1 MELNHNILFKLEENL
16 EPHDLSLSA
25 VPITVLGYGDI
36 SLVFKID
43 ELEGIVLKR
52 MPAFKSKAE
61 AKQYAV
67 MYKEYN
73 TILEKAGLNIPMS
86 DTAVI
91 DIPGR
96 HIVVL
101 YIAQQILPPENFAH
115 VLIHTF
121 SDDENKQLLERIVR
135 EVSKIWEFN
144 QKNTQSIELELDSQL
159 SNWVLHNE
167 SLYYVDTS
175 TPLFRKNGIEQILGN
190 VDAFL
195 ECVPIGL
202 RWIFR
207 RVFVNDVIPRYYIRR
222 NVFVDFLSNLNNER
236 PDIIP
241 MTIEIVNKI
250 LGEQVEKIT
259 GEEVAKYYAED
270 RRLWLIFLALR
281 KLDRW
286 IKTKVFRKR
295 YEFTLPEKSS
305 FSK

>member
-1 MELNHNILFKLEENL
+1 MGLNHNLLFKLEENL
-16 EPHDLSLSA
+16 KPHDLSSSA

-43 ELEGIVLKR
+43 ESEGMVLKR
-52 MPAFKSKAE
+52 IPAFKSRTEAE
-61 AKQYAV
+61 QYAV
-67 MYKEYN
+67 IYKEYS
-73 TILEKAGLNIPMS
+73 TLLAQAGLNIPET

-96 HIVVL
+96 AIAVL
-101 YIAQQILPPENFAH
+101 YIAQQILPSGNFAH
-115 VLIHTF
+115 ALIHTF
-121 SDDENKQLLERIVR
+121 SDNENKQLLARIVR
-135 EVSKIWEFN
+135 EISKIWEFN
-144 QKNTQSIELELDSQL
+144 HKNTQGLELALDSQL
-159 SNWVLHNE
+159 SNWVLRND

-195 ECVPIGL
+195 ECVPAGL

-222 NVFVDFLSNLNNER
+222 NVFIDFLSNLNNER

-241 MTIEIVNKI
+241 MSIEIVNGF
-250 LGEQVEKIT
+250 LGEQAEKIT
-259 GEEVAKYYAED
+259 AEEVVKYYAED
-270 RRLWLIFLALR
+270 RRFWLIFLALR
-281 KLDRW
+281 RLDRW
-286 IKTKVFRKR
+286 IKIKILRKR